1 MFDAQHAALES
12 GLGATDLRITEDV
25 LCGLP
30 AETLDYARSG
40 HGTGRATSGDV
51 GGRAVLHTDD
61 TTFVATLTVHNA
73 DPDDPTYQRD
83 AQTILTGF
91 QMLPPSD
98 A

>member
-1 MFDAQHAALES
+1 
-12 GLGATDLRITEDV
+12 
-25 LCGLP
+25 
-30 AETLDYARSG
+30 
-40 HGTGRATSGDV
+40 
-51 GGRAVLHTDD
+51 
-61 TTFVATLTVHNA
+61 VATLSVHNA